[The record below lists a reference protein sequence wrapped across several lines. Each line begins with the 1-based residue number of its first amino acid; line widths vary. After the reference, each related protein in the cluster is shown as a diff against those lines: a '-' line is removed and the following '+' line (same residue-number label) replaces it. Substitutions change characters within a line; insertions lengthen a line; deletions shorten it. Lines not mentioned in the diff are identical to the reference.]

1 MPRFVLEYL
10 EGGAGQEATLAR
22 ERQAFA
28 QWRAMPFTLAD
39 ETCRDVSANILGR
52 TAPLPL
58 AIAPTGLNGIFKRN
72 ADIALAQ
79 ATADAGI
86 PLIQSTMSNSRME
99 NVAAVPGLRHWWQ
112 LYVFGSDEIWQ
123 ELVDRAE
130 RAGCEAL
137 VLTSNAQIFG
147 QREWDERNRTAGGF
161 PNLSALVDAAFH
173 PRWLATTFSRGF
185 PVFQNVIDFVPKDQ
199 RSFFDSANWIRDRMR
214 KSLSWED
221 FAKIR
226 ERWRKPLFLKGVL
239 NLEDVTRAIDH
250 GVDGVILGGHGG
262 RQADWAI
269 SPLDLLPRA
278 KEIAKDRI
286 ALYISGGVR
295 RGSDILKARA
305 LGADAVLSGRAM
317 LYGLCAHG
325 AAGVSRAIEL
335 LRSEMVNELGQYGV
349 PNLEALSPDL
359 FVHEDRLPIG
369 TSV

>member
-1 MPRFVLEYL
+1 
-10 EGGAGQEATLAR
+10 
-22 ERQAFA
+22 
-28 QWRAMPFTLAD
+28 
-39 ETCRDVSANILGR
+39 
-52 TAPLPL
+52 
-58 AIAPTGLNGIFKRN
+58 
-72 ADIALAQ
+72 
-79 ATADAGI
+79 
-86 PLIQSTMSNSRME
+86 ME

-112 LYVFGSDEIWQ
+112 LYVFGGDEIWQ

-161 PNLSALVDAAFH
+161 PNLSALVDAACH

-359 FVHEDRLPIG
+359 FVHEDRLPIR